1 MEPLYGSDHPTDLS
15 QAAEREEVHKRRI
28 YCNGFVR
35 RDGLFDIE
43 AELTDHKTYSFPSD
57 FRGEVTPDM
66 PFHHMK
72 VRLTITRDLIITA
85 AEAVTIAG
93 PYAVCPMAND
103 VFANLV
109 GIQIGPGWRR
119 KVSAAIGGQHGCTH
133 ITELM
138 GPVATIA
145 YQTRY
150 GEESRRAR
158 QLGNDSKSGNDNP
171 EDANSRSQRSSAL
184 ANSCVAYAVE
194 DS

>member
-1 MEPLYGSDHPTDLS
+1 MEPIYGSDHPTDLS
-15 QAAEREEVHKRRI
+15 QPAEREEVHKRRI

-57 FRGEVTPDM
+57 FRGEVMPDM

-72 VRLTITRDLIITA
+72 VRLTITRDLMITA

-93 PYAVCPMAND
+93 PYALCPIAND

-119 KVSAAIGGQHGCTH
+119 KVSEAIGGKHGCTH

-145 YQTRY
+145 YQTLY
-150 GEESRRAR
+150 GEDSRQAR
-158 QLGNDSKSGNDNP
+158 QSGNDNTKHT
-171 EDANSRSQRSSAL
+171 NSHNERSNAL
-184 ANSCVAYAVE
+184 ANSCVAYAV
-194 DS
+194 DGN

>member
-1 MEPLYGSDHPTDLS
+1 MKPLYGSDHPTDLS
-15 QAAEREEVHKRRI
+15 KAAEREEVHKRRI
-28 YCNGFVR
+28 CCNGFVR

-158 QLGNDSKSGNDNP
+158 QLGNYSKSGNDNP
-171 EDANSRSQRSSAL
+171 EDANSRSQRSNVL

-194 DS
+194 ES

>member
-1 MEPLYGSDHPTDLS
+1 MEPIYGSDHPTDLS
-15 QAAEREEVHKRRI
+15 QPAEREEVHNRRI

-43 AELTDHKTYSFPSD
+43 AKLTDHKTYSFPSA

-85 AEAVTIAG
+85 AEAVTVAG

-119 KVSAAIGGQHGCTH
+119 KVSAAIGGRHGCTH

-150 GEESRRAR
+150 GEESRQAR
-158 QLGNDSKSGNDNP
+158 QRGNDSKSGNNNP
-171 EDANSRSQRSSAL
+171 EDANSRSQRSNAL

>member
-1 MEPLYGSDHPTDLS
+1 METLYGSEHPTDLS
-15 QAAEREEVHKRRI
+15 RPAKRDEVHKRRI
-28 YCNGFVR
+28 SCNGFVR

-72 VRLTITRDLIITA
+72 VRLTITRDLVVTA
-85 AEAVTIAG
+85 AEAITIAG
-93 PYAVCPMAND
+93 PYDVCPAAND

-109 GIQIGPGWRR
+109 GIRIGPGWRR
-119 KVSAAIGGQHGCTH
+119 KVVAAIGGRHGCTH

-138 GPVATIA
+138 GVVGTIA

-150 GEESRRAR
+150 GEDARMRRSRVGAT
-158 QLGNDSKSGNDNP
+158 GMETTK
-171 EDANSRSQRSSAL
+171 SRSEKRASVL
-184 ANSCVAYAVE
+184 ANSCIAHATDE
-194 DS
+194 D

>member
-1 MEPLYGSDHPTDLS
+1 MEYLYDNDRPTDLS
-15 QAAEREEVHKRRI
+15 KPADREEVHNRRI

-57 FRGEVTPDM
+57 FHGKVTPDM

-72 VRLTITRDLIITA
+72 VRLTITRDFVITA
-85 AEAVTIAG
+85 AEAVTIAA
-93 PYAVCPMAND
+93 PYAICPMANN

-119 KVSAAIGGQHGCTH
+119 RVSVAIGGQHSCTH

-150 GEESRRAR
+150 GEESRQRR
-158 QLGNDSKSGNDNP
+158 RLKKNGKPGTDNAK
-171 EDANSRSQRSSAL
+171 DAISRHSRTQAL
-184 ANSCVAYAVE
+184 ANSCVGYAV
-194 DS
+194 DKT

>member
-1 MEPLYGSDHPTDLS
+1 MEPLNGSDHPTDLS
-15 QAAEREEVHKRRI
+15 QPAEREEVHNRRI

-35 RDGLFDIE
+35 KDGLFDIE

-57 FRGEVTPDM
+57 FRGEVTPNM

-72 VRLTITRDLIITA
+72 VRLTITSDLVITA

-93 PYAVCPMAND
+93 PYAVCPAAND
-103 VFANLV
+103 VFADLV
-109 GIQIGPGWRR
+109 GLQVGPGWRR
-119 KVSAAIGGQHGCTH
+119 KVSAAIGGRHGCTH

-150 GEESRRAR
+150 GEESRQAR
-158 QLGNDSKSGNDNP
+158 LSGNDN
-171 EDANSRSQRSSAL
+171 AKNSQSRDQRSNAL
-184 ANSCVAYAVE
+184 ANSCVAYAV
-194 DS
+194 DDT